1 MHSEKLAI
9 KVAIIDGSKGR
20 ESSLTVSTPSDD
32 ETKKP
37 KESLGFVALCRLL
50 ADAGFS
56 FRMGEEGRE
65 SLKLSQGIQGV
76 DPSIAQKIAHFDVSS
91 LWKTLE
97 DEDKIST
104 LLFLEQLQRIR
115 ES

>member
-1 MHSEKLAI
+1 MGDI
-9 KVAIIDGSKGR
+9 GS
-20 ESSLTVSTPSDD
+20 
-32 ETKKP
+32 
-37 KESLGFVALCRLL
+37 ESLR
-50 ADAGFS
+50 
-56 FRMGEEGRE
+56 
-65 SLKLSQGIQGV
+65 LSQGIRRV

>member
-1 MHSEKLAI
+1 MLEC
-9 KVAIIDGSKGR
+9 
-20 ESSLTVSTPSDD
+20 LTVSTPSHD

-37 KESLGFVALCRLL
+37 KESLGLVSICRLL
-50 ADAGFS
+50 ANAGFC

-65 SLKLSQGIQGV
+65 SLRVSQGIREV
-76 DPSIAQKIAHFDVSS
+76 DPELARKVANIDVLS
-91 LWKTLE
+91 LWETLE
-97 DEDKIST
+97 DDDKIST